1 MHYISPRH
9 SRSRRVDEG
18 SFSEDNPCYTEV
30 MLIRKAYR
38 YRLYPTRSQ
47 DDKLDRVLS
56 RCRDLYNAALYQRR
70 EAYRVS
76 KIGVSYCMQQNELP
90 AVAIP
95 VSPRVFPIPV
105 GTSS

>member
-1 MHYISPRH
+1 
-9 SRSRRVDEG
+9 
-18 SFSEDNPCYTEV
+18 

-90 AVAIP
+90 ALKKEHPQFTESAP
-95 VSPRVFPIPV
+95 RSCKMCCDVSIGCMRR
-105 GTSS
+105 SSDA